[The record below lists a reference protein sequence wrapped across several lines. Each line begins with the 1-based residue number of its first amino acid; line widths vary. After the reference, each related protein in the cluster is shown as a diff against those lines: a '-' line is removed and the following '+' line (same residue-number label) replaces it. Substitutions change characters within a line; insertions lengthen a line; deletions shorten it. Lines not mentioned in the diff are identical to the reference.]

1 VFEQRQLRIGRLAI
15 AGDAFDVLVVDREKL
30 LQNALAARVERI
42 TDGRDVAGGIPGVL
56 LIGVGTG
63 VVDIP
68 IFFQRL

>member
-1 VFEQRQLRIGRLAI
+1 
-15 AGDAFDVLVVDREKL
+15 VLVVDREKL